1 MKKLTDFLKNF
12 AIDYVI
18 KYLTDNKDEV
28 VAKLNKEINVPILN
42 EKQEKELLDAIYDT
56 TVTVV
61 KGIKQMLPAMIIKAV
76 VPKVLELVLKQF
88 KGIEKINS
96 LVEYM
101 EKPNEADKGVK
112 EIKQLLVSKDLKIH
126 ELEMRID
133 NYENQLLELA
143 KKVDKIKK

>member
-1 MKKLTDFLKNF
+1 MKKLTDFLKGF

-42 EKQEKELLDAIYDT
+42 EKQEKQLLDAIYDST
-56 TVTVV
+56 LTVV

-101 EKPNEADKGVK
+101 EKPNEADKKIEELVK
-112 EIKQLLVSKDLKIH
+112 ENII
-126 ELEMRID
+126 LES
-133 NYENQLLELA
+133 
-143 KKVDKIKK
+143 KIKNMRNEVNELKLDFQKWKKNA

>member
-1 MKKLTDFLKNF
+1 MKKLTNFLKNF

-56 TVTVV
+56 TLTVV

-126 ELEMRID
+126 ELEMRVD

>member
-1 MKKLTDFLKNF
+1 M
-12 AIDYVI
+12 I
-18 KYLTDNKDEV
+18 
-28 VAKLNKEINVPILN
+28 
-42 EKQEKELLDAIYDT
+42 
-56 TVTVV
+56 
-61 KGIKQMLPAMIIKAV
+61 PAMVIKAV
-76 VPKVLELVLKQF
+76 VPKVLELLMKQF

-126 ELEMRID
+126 ELEMRVD

>member
-1 MKKLTDFLKNF
+1 
-12 AIDYVI
+12 
-18 KYLTDNKDEV
+18 
-28 VAKLNKEINVPILN
+28 
-42 EKQEKELLDAIYDT
+42 
-56 TVTVV
+56 
-61 KGIKQMLPAMIIKAV
+61 MLPAMIIKAV
-76 VPKVLELVLKQF
+76 IPKVLELVLKRF

-126 ELEMRID
+126 ELEMRVD